1 MLCSHSLFT
10 VSKLWLK
17 FDVFYKGLDRFKPK
31 TLKVPFILDNS
42 PSLSALVFCGA
53 ARNRVVCRQRERP
66 NKSGH
71 LHPKTLKETQD
82 AIKTLIASTK
92 PATEEV

>member
-1 MLCSHSLFT
+1 MIFFSS
-10 VSKLWLK
+10 
-17 FDVFYKGLDRFKPK
+17 
-31 TLKVPFILDNS
+31 
-42 PSLSALVFCGA
+42 VFCGA

-66 NKSGH
+66 SKSGH

-92 PATEEV
+92 PATEEVIPFTKAQIPLS